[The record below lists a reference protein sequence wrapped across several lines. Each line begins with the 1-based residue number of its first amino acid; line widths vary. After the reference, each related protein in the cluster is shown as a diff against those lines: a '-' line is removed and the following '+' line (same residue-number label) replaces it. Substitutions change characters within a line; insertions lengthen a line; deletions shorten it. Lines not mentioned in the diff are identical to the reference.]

1 MDFNKDQVGGE
12 ETLQPSLPPS
22 TGHSEKPPAKKQWLW
37 TVVFILIAA
46 VSILAVVMQSKDFS
60 LSQFMSF
67 LLDAS
72 LPWLGVSL
80 LSMLGFILF
89 EGIALL
95 FICRAFGYKKKL
107 RNGYIYSASDI
118 YFSAITPSA
127 TGGQPASAY
136 FMMKDGIPGM
146 VVTVALVANLCMYT
160 LAIVAIG
167 VICFTLH
174 FDIFL
179 KFNFVSK
186 VLILVGVVMQLGMAF
201 FFFLLLKNGELLH
214 RMCRAVLHF
223 LCRIRILRHEAKK
236 QAKLDASMEKYRSYA
251 HILSAH
257 HKTLVGVFVFNFLQR
272 ASQIGVTMF
281 TYLATG
287 GSTENA
293 WDLWAMQGYVVIGSN
308 SIPIPGAMGVSDYI
322 MLDGFRTIMSE
333 SAAVNLEL
341 LSRSFS
347 FYICIFLCG
356 ISTLVQFQLLK
367 KRRTLS

>member
-1 MDFNKDQVGGE
+1 MPQ
-12 ETLQPSLPPS
+12 
-22 TGHSEKPPAKKQWLW
+22 KKQWLW
-37 TVVFILIAA
+37 TIVFILIAA
-46 VSILAVVMQSKDFS
+46 VSVLAVVMQSREFS
-60 LSQFMSF
+60 LSQFASF
-67 LLDAS
+67 LSEAS
-72 LPWLGVSL
+72 IPWLGVSL
-80 LSMLGFILF
+80 LSMLGFIFF

-95 FICRAFGYKKKL
+95 VLCRAFGYQKKL

-136 FMMKDGIPGM
+136 FMMKDGVPGM

-167 VICFTLH
+167 LICFVFH
-174 FDIFL
+174 FDVFL
-179 KFNFVSK
+179 NFNIASK
-186 VLILVGVVMQLGMAF
+186 VLILIGVVMQLGMAF
-201 FFFLLLKNGELLH
+201 FFFLLLKNGALLH
-214 RMCRAVLHF
+214 RICRAVLHF
-223 LCRIRILRHEAKK
+223 LCKIRILRREEEK
-236 QAKLDASMEKYRSYA
+236 QAKLDAAMDKYRGYA

-257 HKTLVGVFVFNFLQR
+257 RKTLVFVFVFNFLQR
-272 ASQIGVTMF
+272 ASQIAVTMF

-287 GSTENA
+287 GSISQA
-293 WDLWAMQGYVVIGSN
+293 GKLWAMQGYVVLGSN

-322 MLDGFRTIMSE
+322 MLDGFRSIMNE

-356 ISTLVQFQLLK
+356 ISTLVQYQLVK